1 MVKVMFNERP
11 QTSSSDHPKTPVLS
25 LILCSRNDNYMGD
38 SRWRLQTTI
47 NLIAQNVHEL
57 DREEDVELV
66 VADWG
71 SEVPLHTVLE
81 LSPVAARMVSF
92 VIIPPALASTIQ
104 RDGPFSEVHALNAA
118 ARRINGQFAGRI
130 DQDTFVGKRFLN
142 TFFELYEGTQTL
154 EVPLNSALLF
164 ANRRSI
170 PYRFAVRCPSLKH
183 VNSFIHLLGP
193 LLKVNKINPLW
204 PDVFWASATGI
215 WLLHRDVWN
224 ECGGYDEK
232 LIYYNSMEEDMI
244 LRLAKKYAIVDLGKL
259 VNYDFYHLDH
269 FRFQSPSETTS
280 FSAFSMRSFHGH
292 KTNPRMDLNKP
303 PSEFHPNNEHWGL
316 MQHPLEVIPYPSDRG
331 LSETETLN
339 QPRFNRLSFMLILL
353 STVTQIVWDG
363 LIGVFLRTYLLWR
376 HRAIVAWEGV
386 RGQPLTRWPRILTSL
401 WNHRQ
406 SLKDPGRMAHK
417 KVGDEA

>member
-1 MVKVMFNERP
+1 MYSERP
-11 QTSSSDHPKTPVLS
+11 QTSSSDHSKNPVLS

-57 DREEDVELV
+57 DREEDVEIM

-71 SEVPLHTVLE
+71 SEVPLHTVLQ

-92 VIIPPALASTIQ
+92 VIIPPALASDIQ
-104 RDGPFSEVHALNAA
+104 RDSPFSEVHALNSA
-118 ARRINGQFAGRI
+118 ARRINGQYVGRI
-130 DQDTFVGKRFLN
+130 DQDTIVGKRFLN
-142 TFFELYEGTQTL
+142 AFFELYEGTQTL

-164 ANRRSI
+164 ANRRDI

-183 VNSFIHLLGP
+183 VNSFIRLFGP
-193 LLKVNKINPLW
+193 RLKVFNPVW
-204 PDVFWASATGI
+204 PYEFWTGAVGI

-224 ECGGYDEK
+224 ECGGYDEQ
-232 LIYYNSMEEDMI
+232 LIYYNWMEVDMI

-269 FRFQSPSETTS
+269 FRFHSPTETTS
-280 FSAFSMRSFHGH
+280 FHLLTIRPFYNH
-292 KTNPRMDLNKP
+292 KTNPRMDLSKP
-303 PSEFHPNNEHWGL
+303 PSEFHPNSAHWGL
-316 MQHPLEVIPYPSDRG
+316 MQHPLEVIHIYPDRG
-331 LSETETLN
+331 RVETETLD

-363 LIGVFLRTYLLWR
+363 LIRAFLRTYLLWR
-376 HRAIVAWEGV
+376 HRARVAWEGV
-386 RGQPLTRWPRILTSL
+386 RGQPLTSWPRILTSL
-401 WNHRQ
+401 WNQRQ